1 MPSTSTRMPDVA
13 GDSRCCIYRISLWQ
27 RRLERRL
34 QKLPLLRAR
43 ARAKRGTWSVF
54 FNRLLRNPNQRIFSS
69 ANAIRT
75 EGSNDNEA
83 LSTSAAP
90 KPKSTKAAPSEPY
103 SATNAAT
110 LFSAYADEDDPSVIG
125 PEGFERLCSDMD
137 VSLEGPLPLILAWQM
152 NAKEMAKIS
161 KGEWEVCLRE
171 LQVSSLLSL
180 SIVLHDLE
188 DLLLFGEPPLKPPM
202 LTVAQAKKR
211 SASSL
216 SLEPYDRARYY
227 KYAADTKKAFN
238 ELYSFC
244 FVLAKPP
251 QARNIDIETA
261 SAFWSVLVA
270 PLYPIMS
277 DILRFIND
285 MGTVKG
291 ITKDLWGMA
300 LEFCR
305 TVQPDLSN
313 YDADGAWPT
322 LLDDFVAWKKSV
334 NGAGE
339 SVSHVSTDDAW
350 RPVA

>member
-1 MPSTSTRMPDVA
+1 MHISFLF
-13 GDSRCCIYRISLWQ
+13 CCVPHKTPHS
-27 RRLERRL
+27 
-34 QKLPLLRAR
+34 
-43 ARAKRGTWSVF
+43 
-54 FNRLLRNPNQRIFSS
+54 
-69 ANAIRT
+69 
-75 EGSNDNEA
+75 DNEA

-291 ITKDLWGMA
+291 ITKDLWGMVRA
-300 LEFCR
+300 LLSFFTRGRLIYKCFVVPNTR
-305 TVQPDLSN
+305 VMVVQRPNHSIL
-313 YDADGAWPT
+313 GA
-322 LLDDFVAWKKSV
+322 
-334 NGAGE
+334 
-339 SVSHVSTDDAW
+339 
-350 RPVA
+350 